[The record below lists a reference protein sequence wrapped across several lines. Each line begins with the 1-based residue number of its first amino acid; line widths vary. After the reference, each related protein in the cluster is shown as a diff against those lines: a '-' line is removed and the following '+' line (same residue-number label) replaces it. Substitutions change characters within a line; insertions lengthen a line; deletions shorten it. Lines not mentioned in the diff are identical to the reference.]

1 MAASYDGMAHNGWSS
16 QHDGSADADQVGE
29 TMFCT
34 NCGSKIEEGAC
45 FCGNCGCR
53 IAGPAAN
60 AGYEPYPAQSQNVAY
75 PQQSVQYPLEAPA
88 ALRRSSFA
96 SFLTERRQ
104 IGRAMVPTF
113 AIILAAMIAAAGTAY
128 ALCKAYQVFV
138 APALEQKSE
147 PAGEDQGESNKET
160 VSAQNDKAHEA
171 YEGIID
177 VYRQYGAYCDE
188 KGTGLGDEESSKK
201 LETLMDG
208 QSYMGIYV
216 YYKSVDPENCEAYYL
231 EKDIDGD
238 GVDELFV
245 AQELAY
251 VKGTRDSFGLVNFYY
266 FEDGRV
272 RSIYDN
278 IGDGMATA
286 TLPGDGFLIM
296 GEWQSIELCDDGEIA
311 LRTGQDRY
319 SASYYFDYAG
329 GKMSLTDALQLNY
342 DDSSDEEDSYKVM
355 SIENGK
361 KQPDQT
367 VVGWQNAGAM
377 RDEFDARYQASTE
390 NNKLL
395 ANHDW
400 TKIE

>member
-1 MAASYDGMAHNGWSS
+1 MTALYDGMAHNGWSS
-16 QHDGSADADQVGE
+16 QHDGPADADQVGE

-34 NCGSKIEEGAC
+34 NCGAKIEEGAC
-45 FCGNCGCR
+45 FCGSCGCR

-60 AGYEPYPAQSQNVAY
+60 AGYEPYSAQPQNVAY
-75 PQQSVQYPLEAPA
+75 PQQRVQYPLEAPA
-88 ALRRSSFA
+88 APQRSSFA

-128 ALCKAYQVFV
+128 ALCKVYQVFV
-138 APALEQKSE
+138 APALEQRSE
-147 PAGEDQGESNKET
+147 SAGEDKGESNKET
-160 VSAQNDKAHEA
+160 VSSQNEKAHET

-177 VYRQYGAYCDE
+177 VYRQYGEYCNEIGAGSGDDE
-188 KGTGLGDEESSKK
+188 SSEKQEDPLAGQSYIGPYCYDKGTGPD
-201 LETLMDG
+201 
-208 QSYMGIYV
+208 YF
-216 YYKSVDPENCEAYYL
+216 EAYYL
-231 EKDIDGD
+231 EKDLDGD
-238 GVDELFV
+238 GVDELFI
-245 AQELAY
+245 AEEY
-251 VKGTRDSFGLVNFYY
+251 SYEKGTRDSFELVNIYY
-266 FEDGRV
+266 FEDGKAK
-272 RSIYDN
+272 SIYDN

-296 GEWQSIELCDDGEIA
+296 GEWQAIELCDDGEIA

-329 GKMSLTDALQLNY
+329 GKMSLRDALQLNY

-361 KQPDQT
+361 RQPDQT

-377 RDEFDARYQASTE
+377 RDEFDARHQASSK
-390 NNKLL
+390 NSKLL
-395 ANHDW
+395 ASPDW
-400 TKIE
+400 TKVE

>member
-1 MAASYDGMAHNGWSS
+1 
-16 QHDGSADADQVGE
+16 
-29 TMFCT
+29 MFCT
-34 NCGSKIEEGAC
+34 NCGSKIEEGAY

-60 AGYEPYPAQSQNVAY
+60 AGHEPSPAQPQNAAY
-75 PQQSVQYPLEAPA
+75 TQQNVQYPLDAPVA
-88 ALRRSSFA
+88 PQRSSFA

-113 AIILAAMIAAAGTAY
+113 AIILAAMIAAAGAAY

-160 VSAQNDKAHEA
+160 VSAQNEEAHEA
-171 YEGIID
+171 YDGIID
-177 VYRQYGAYCDE
+177 VYRRYGDYCDE
-188 KGTGLGDEESSKK
+188 NGAWSGDEESSEE
-201 LETLMDG
+201 LENPLAG
-208 QSYMGIYV
+208 QSYIGPYA
-216 YYKSVDPENCEAYYL
+216 YNKSTGPEYFEAYYL
-231 EKDIDGD
+231 ENDLDGD
-238 GVDELFV
+238 GIDELFI
-245 AQELAY
+245 AQEY
-251 VKGTRDSFGLVNFYY
+251 CFGEGIRESLCLVNFYY
-266 FEDGRV
+266 FEDGKAK
-272 RSIYDN
+272 SIYDN

-296 GEWQSIELCDDGEIA
+296 GEWQAIELCDDGKIA

-319 SASYYFDYAG
+319 SASYYFDYED
-329 GKMSLTDALQLNY
+329 GKMSLTDALQLNC

-367 VVGWQNAGAM
+367 IVGWQNAGAM
-377 RDEFDARYQASTE
+377 RDEFNARYQASTE
-390 NNKLL
+390 NSKLL
-395 ANHDW
+395 ASHDW

>member
-1 MAASYDGMAHNGWSS
+1 MTHNGRCSRC
-16 QHDGSADADQVGE
+16 DEPADADQVGE

-34 NCGSKIEEGAC
+34 NCGSKIEEGAF

-60 AGYEPYPAQSQNVAY
+60 TGHEQYPAQPQNAAY
-75 PQQSVQYPLEAPA
+75 AQQSVQYPLDAPV
-88 ALRRSSFA
+88 ALQRSSFA

-147 PAGEDQGESNKET
+147 PAGEDKGESNKET
-160 VSAQNDKAHEA
+160 VAAKNKKAHEA
-171 YEGIID
+171 YDGIID
-177 VYRQYGAYCDE
+177 VYRQYGEYCDE
-188 KGTGLGDEESSKK
+188 MGAGSGDEESLKK
-201 LETLMDG
+201 LDDLMDG
-208 QSYMGIYV
+208 HSYIGPYA
-216 YYKSVDPENCEAYYL
+216 YDKRVDPECFEAYYM
-231 EKDIDGD
+231 EKDLDGD
-238 GVDELFV
+238 GIDELFI
-245 AQELAY
+245 AQEY
-251 VKGTRDSFGLVNFYY
+251 CFGEGIRESLCLVNFYY
-266 FEDGRV
+266 FENGKAK
-272 RSIYDN
+272 SIYDN

-286 TLPGDGFLIM
+286 TLSKDGFLIM
-296 GEWQSIELCDDGEIA
+296 GEWQGIELCDEGKIA
-311 LRTGQDRY
+311 LRTSQDRF

-329 GKMSLTDALQLNY
+329 GKMSLTDALQINY
-342 DDSSDEEDSYKVM
+342 DDSSDDEDSYTVM

-390 NNKLL
+390 NSKLL
-395 ANHDW
+395 ASHDW
-400 TKIE
+400 AKIE

>member
-1 MAASYDGMAHNGWSS
+1 MAHNGRCSRC
-16 QHDGSADADQVGE
+16 DEPTDADQVGK

-34 NCGSKIEEGAC
+34 NCGSKIEEGAY
-45 FCGNCGCR
+45 FCGSCGCR
-53 IAGPAAN
+53 VAGPAAN
-60 AGYEPYPAQSQNVAY
+60 AGHEPYPAQPQNAAY
-75 PQQSVQYPLEAPA
+75 AQQNVQYPPEAPVA
-88 ALRRSSFA
+88 PQRSSFA

-113 AIILAAMIAAAGTAY
+113 AIILAALIAAAGTAY

-138 APALEQKSE
+138 APALEQRGE
-147 PAGEDQGESNKET
+147 PAGEDQGESNKQT
-160 VSAQNDKAHEA
+160 VSVQNEEAHEA
-171 YEGIID
+171 YDGIID

-188 KGTGLGDEESSKK
+188 MGAGSGDEESSKR
-201 LETLMDG
+201 LGDLMDG
-208 QSYMGIYV
+208 QSYIGPYA
-216 YYKSVDPENCEAYYL
+216 YDKRVDPENCEAYYL

-245 AQELAY
+245 AQELTYAESEG
-251 VKGTRDSFGLVNFYY
+251 KNLVNLYY
-266 FEDGRV
+266 FEDGKAK
-272 RSIYDN
+272 SIYDN

-286 TLPGDGFLIM
+286 TLSKDGFLIM
-296 GEWQSIELCDDGEIA
+296 GEWQAIELCDDGKIV
-311 LRTGQDRY
+311 LRTRQDRY

-329 GKMSLTDALQLNY
+329 GKMNLTDALQLNY

-367 VVGWQNAGAM
+367 IVGWQNAGAM

-390 NNKLL
+390 NSKLL
-395 ANHDW
+395 ASHDW

>member
-1 MAASYDGMAHNGWSS
+1 MTHNGRCSRC
-16 QHDGSADADQVGE
+16 DEPTDADQVGE

-34 NCGSKIEEGAC
+34 NCGSKIEEGAY

-60 AGYEPYPAQSQNVAY
+60 TGHEPYPAQPQNTAY
-75 PQQSVQYPLEAPA
+75 AQQGVHYPLDAPVA
-88 ALRRSSFA
+88 PQRSSFA

-147 PAGEDQGESNKET
+147 PEGEDQGESNKET
-160 VSAQNDKAHEA
+160 VSAKNKKAHEA
-171 YEGIID
+171 YDGIID
-177 VYRQYGAYCDE
+177 VYRRYGDYCDE
-188 KGTGLGDEESSKK
+188 NGAWSGDEESPEE
-201 LETLMDG
+201 LENPLAG
-208 QSYMGIYV
+208 QSYIGRYAYDKV
-216 YYKSVDPENCEAYYL
+216 TGPDYYEAYYL
-231 EKDIDGD
+231 ENDLDGD
-238 GVDELFV
+238 GIDELFI
-245 AQELAY
+245 AEEFCY
-251 VKGTRDSFGLVNFYY
+251 EKGTRDSFELVNIYY
-266 FEDGRV
+266 FEDGKA

-296 GEWQSIELCDDGEIA
+296 GEWQAIELCDDGEIA

-319 SASYYFDYAG
+319 SASYYFDYAD
-329 GKMSLTDALQLNY
+329 GKMSLRDALQLNY

-377 RDEFDARYQASTE
+377 RDEFDARYQASSE
-390 NNKLL
+390 NSKLL
-395 ANHDW
+395 ASHDW